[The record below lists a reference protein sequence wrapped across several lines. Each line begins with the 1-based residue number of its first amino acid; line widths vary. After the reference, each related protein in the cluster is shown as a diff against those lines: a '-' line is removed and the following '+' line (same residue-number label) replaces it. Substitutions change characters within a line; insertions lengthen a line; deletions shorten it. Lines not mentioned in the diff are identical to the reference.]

1 MDELNFDDA
10 SNEIVKWVS
19 EYLKSVEK
27 YPVKS
32 QVNFHEVFNQLPDVA
47 PSNPEAFK
55 NIFSDFQNIIM
66 PGITHWQSPNFF
78 AYFPANS
85 SVPSLLAEMLTSA
98 LGAQC
103 MKWETSPSAA
113 ELEEKVMIWLRD
125 MIRLPKDFIGVI
137 QDTASTSTLAS
148 ILTAREY
155 HSDFKINKEGFSG
168 NEKYRVYCS
177 TETHSSVEK
186 AVKIAGI
193 GRDNLVKIAVDENF
207 ALIPEELEKAIEND
221 LQKGYKPLCVVAALG
236 TTGTTAIDPLKEI
249 SALKKKY
256 GYWLHVDAAM
266 LGTAL
271 ILPEYRWMIEGI
283 EDVDSF
289 VFNPHKWM
297 FTNFDCSA
305 YFIKD
310 RNALLN
316 TFEIIPEYLKTRSDN
331 VANNYCDWGIP
342 LGRRFRALK
351 LWFVICSF
359 GVEGLKEKVKYH
371 LKLAKDLYDKI
382 SRDTEFE
389 ILAPLNANV
398 VCFRY
403 KPHNIS
409 EETSLNRINE
419 ELMHKLNNSGSIYLT
434 HTKLNGKFTLRMVIA
449 QTNVEERHVTNAWKL
464 IKSYSKDIT
473 DINL

>member
-1 MDELNFDDA
+1 MDNHNFDEA
-10 SNEIVKWVS
+10 SKEILEWVS
-19 EYLKSVEK
+19 EYLKTVEN

-32 QVNFHEVFNQLPDVA
+32 QVKHHEVFNQLPDSA
-47 PSNPEAFK
+47 PSTPKDFK
-55 NIFSDFQNIIM
+55 NIFNDFQNIIM

-125 MIRLPKDFIGVI
+125 MIGLPKDFIGVI

-148 ILTAREY
+148 IITAREY
-155 HSDFKINKEGFSG
+155 YSEFKINKEGFSG

-193 GRDNLVKIAVDENF
+193 GRDNLVKVAVDKNF
-207 ALIPEELEKAIEND
+207 ALIPSELEKAIESDIN
-221 LQKGYKPLCVVAALG
+221 KGYKPLCVVAALG

-256 GYWLHVDAAM
+256 NFWLHVDAAY

-271 ILPEYRWMIEGI
+271 ILPEYRWMLEGI
-283 EDVDSF
+283 EEADSF

-305 YFIKD
+305 YFVKD
-310 RNALLN
+310 KNALLN
-316 TFEIIPEYLKTRSDN
+316 TFEIIPEYLRTRSDN

-351 LWFVICSF
+351 LWFVIRSF
-359 GVEGLKEKVKYH
+359 GIEGLKEKVRYH
-371 LKLAKDLYDKI
+371 LHLAKDLYEKINADK
-382 SRDTEFE
+382 DFE

-403 KPHNIS
+403 KPGNIKD
-409 EETSLNRINE
+409 ENMLNNLNE
-419 ELMHKLNNSGSIYLT
+419 NLMHILNNSGKMFLT

-449 QTNVEERHVTNAWKL
+449 QTNVEERNITDAWNL
-464 IKSYSKDIT
+464 IKQFA
-473 DINL
+473 NELN

>member
-1 MDELNFDDA
+1 MDDRKFDYE
-10 SNEIVKWVS
+10 SNEIIKWVS
-19 EYLKSVEK
+19 DYLRNVEK

-32 QVNFHEVFNQLPDVA
+32 QVKHHEIFNQLPDNA
-47 PSNPEAFK
+47 PSQPEDFK
-55 NIFSDFQNIIM
+55 NIFDDFQNIIM

-85 SVPSLLAEMLTSA
+85 SVPSFLAEMLTSA

-125 MIRLPKDFIGVI
+125 MIGLPEDFIGVI

-148 ILTAREY
+148 IITAREF
-155 HSDFKINKEGFSG
+155 HSHFKINKEGFSG
-168 NEKYRVYCS
+168 KEKYRVYCS

-193 GRDNLVKIAVDENF
+193 GRENLVKIPVDENF
-207 ALIPEELEKAIEND
+207 AMIPAKLEEAIVND
-221 LQKGYKPLCVVAALG
+221 VNKGFNPLCVVAAIG
-236 TTGTTAIDPLKEI
+236 TTGTTAVDPLKAI
-249 SALKKKY
+249 SALKTKY
-256 GYWLHVDAAM
+256 NFWLHIDAAH

-271 ILPEYRWMIEGI
+271 LLPEFRWMIEGI
-283 EDVDSF
+283 EEADSF

-310 RNALLN
+310 KNALFN

-331 VANNYCDWGIP
+331 VADNYCDWGIP

-351 LWFVICSF
+351 LWFVIRSF
-359 GVEGLKEKVKYH
+359 GVEGLKEKVRYH
-371 LKLAKDLYDKI
+371 IKLAKNLYEKI
-382 SRDTEFE
+382 SLDKDFE

-403 KPHNIS
+403 KPDNIND
-409 EETSLNRINE
+409 EITLNTVNE
-419 ELMHKLNNSGSIYLT
+419 NLMHSLNNSGKIYLT

-449 QTNVEERHVTNAWKL
+449 QTNVEERNVIEAWKL
-464 IKSYSKDIT
+464 IKQYSKDI
-473 DINL
+473 

>member
-1 MDELNFDDA
+1 
-10 SNEIVKWVS
+10 
-19 EYLKSVEK
+19 
-27 YPVKS
+27 
-32 QVNFHEVFNQLPDVA
+32 
-47 PSNPEAFK
+47 
-55 NIFSDFQNIIM
+55 
-66 PGITHWQSPNFF
+66 
-78 AYFPANS
+78 
-85 SVPSLLAEMLTSA
+85 
-98 LGAQC
+98 
-103 MKWETSPSAA
+103 
-113 ELEEKVMIWLRD
+113 MIWLRD
-125 MIRLPKDFIGVI
+125 MIGLPDNFIGVI

-148 ILTAREY
+148 IITAREY

-177 TETHSSVEK
+177 TETHSSIEK

-193 GRDNLVKIAVDENF
+193 GRDNLIKIPVDENF
-207 ALIPEELEKAIEND
+207 AMIPDKLEEAILND
-221 LQKGYKPLCVVAALG
+221 IHNGYKPLCVVAALG

-256 GYWLHVDAAM
+256 NFWLHVDAAY

-283 EDVDSF
+283 EETDSF

-351 LWFVICSF
+351 LWFVIRSF

-371 LKLAKDLYDKI
+371 LKLAKDLFNKI
-382 SRDTEFE
+382 SQDIGFE

-403 KPHNIS
+403 RPVNIND
-409 EETSLNRINE
+409 EILLNSINE
-419 ELMHKLNNSGSIYLT
+419 ELMHKLNNSGKIFLT

-449 QTNVEERHVTNAWKL
+449 QTNVEEKNVTDAWTL
-464 IKSYSKDIT
+464 IKQYSKEIK
-473 DINL
+473 

>member
-1 MDELNFDDA
+1 MDNRKFEEA
-10 SNEIVKWVS
+10 SNEIIKWVS
-19 EYLKSVEK
+19 EYLSSVEK

-32 QVNFHEVFNQLPDVA
+32 QVKHHEVFNQLPGNA
-47 PSNPEAFK
+47 PSQPEDFK
-55 NIFSDFQNIIM
+55 HIFDDFQNIIM
-66 PGITHWQSPNFF
+66 PGITHWQSPDFF

-85 SVPSLLAEMLTSA
+85 SVPSLLAEILTSA

-125 MIRLPKDFIGVI
+125 MIGLPKDFTGVI

-148 ILTAREY
+148 IITAREY
-155 HSDFKINKEGFSG
+155 HSDYKINKEGFSG

-193 GRDNLVKIAVDENF
+193 GRDNLVKIPVDEKF
-207 ALIPEELEKAIEND
+207 AMLPHKLEEAILND
-221 LQKGYKPLCVVAALG
+221 INKGYKPLCVVVALG

-249 SALKKKY
+249 SALKNKY
-256 GYWLHVDAAM
+256 NFWLHVDAAH

-271 ILPEYRWMIEGI
+271 LLPEYRWMIEGI
-283 EDVDSF
+283 EEVDSF

-305 YFIKD
+305 YFVKD
-310 RNALLN
+310 KNALLN

-351 LWFVICSF
+351 LWFVIRSF
-359 GVEGLKEKVKYH
+359 GVEGLKEKVRYH

-382 SRDTEFE
+382 YLDKEYE

-403 KPHNIS
+403 KPGNIND
-409 EETSLNRINE
+409 ENTLNTLNE
-419 ELMHKLNNSGSIYLT
+419 NLMHTLNNSGKIYLT

-449 QTNVEERHVTNAWKL
+449 QTNVEERNVNEAWKL
-464 IKSYSKDIT
+464 IKQYSKEI
-473 DINL
+473 

>member
-1 MDELNFDDA
+1 MDNQNFDEA
-10 SNEIVKWVS
+10 SKEILEWVS
-19 EYLKSVEK
+19 EYLKTVEK

-32 QVNFHEVFNQLPDVA
+32 QVKYHEVFNQLPDTA
-47 PSNPEAFK
+47 PSTPEDFK
-55 NIFSDFQNIIM
+55 NIFNDFRNIIM

-85 SVPSLLAEMLTSA
+85 SVPSILAEMLTSA

-125 MIRLPKDFIGVI
+125 MIGLPKDFIGVI

-148 ILTAREY
+148 IITAREY

-168 NEKYRVYCS
+168 NERYRVYCS
-177 TETHSSVEK
+177 TETHSSIEK

-193 GRDNLVKIAVDENF
+193 GRDNLVKVAVDENF
-207 ALIPEELEKAIEND
+207 ALISSELEKAIESD
-221 LQKGYKPLCVVAALG
+221 LLKGYKPLCVVAALG

-256 GYWLHVDAAM
+256 NFWLHVDAAY

-283 EDVDSF
+283 EEADSF

-310 RNALLN
+310 KNALLN

-351 LWFVICSF
+351 LWFVIRSF
-359 GVEGLKEKVKYH
+359 GVEGLKEKVRYH
-371 LKLAKDLYDKI
+371 LKLAKDLYEKINADK
-382 SRDTEFE
+382 DFE
-389 ILAPLNANV
+389 ILAPLNSNV

-403 KPHNIS
+403 KPANNS
-409 EETSLNRINE
+409 EESTLNNINE
-419 ELMHKLNNSGSIYLT
+419 DLMHKLNNSGKMFLT

-449 QTNVEERHVTNAWKL
+449 QTNVEERNVTDAWAL
-464 IKSYSKDIT
+464 IKQYSKEI
-473 DINL
+473 